1 MKQTDIA
8 ADLIKI
14 NHPCYNFDD
23 QSVYFIQSLKF
34 NFVFCYFFRLVE
46 LDPNAQEVVS
56 KMSQLIDKLVFM
68 IDRRQ
73 SMQAGYSLF
82 SSQVAANTLFYCTFN
97 VKSATT
103 LVDCGALDK
112 IIDITTNLLDEM
124 HGDTPLR

>member
-1 MKQTDIA
+1 MNNLFILFKA
-8 ADLIKI
+8 KKI
-14 NHPCYNFDD
+14 
-23 QSVYFIQSLKF
+23 

-68 IDRRQ
+68 IDRHQ
-73 SMQAGYSLF
+73 SVRAGYSLF

-112 IIDITTNLLDEM
+112 VIDITTNLLDEM